1 MNIEYFLMKNILVLS
16 PHPDDESIGCGGVLH
31 QHVKAGDHVHTL
43 FLTSGERGGHG
54 MSPELTLQTRE
65 AEAKAAAEVL
75 GYKSLEFWRVP
86 NGKLTSSLSLV
97 KRLVQLMRSFKPD
110 IIYVTHQKEQHPE
123 HRAAARLVQKTLQ
136 AIPKGKAPLVL
147 MYEVWTPLQRMDH
160 IVDISSV
167 VEVKRLAIQA
177 HRCQCAVM
185 AFDEAIIGLNRY
197 RGEMFSW
204 PEGDYAEVF
213 EKMIINNKLR

>member
-1 MNIEYFLMKNILVLS
+1 
-16 PHPDDESIGCGGVLH
+16 
-31 QHVKAGDHVHTL
+31 
-43 FLTSGERGGHG
+43 

-65 AEAKAAAEVL
+65 AEAKAAAAIL
-75 GYKSLEFWRVP
+75 GYRSLEFWRIP
-86 NGKLTSSLSLV
+86 NGKLTSNFSLV
-97 KRLVQLMRSFKPD
+97 KRLVQMTRSFKPD
-110 IIYVTHQKEQHPE
+110 IIYVTHHKEQHPE

-136 AIPKGKAPLVL
+136 ALPKGKVPVVL

-160 IVDISSV
+160 IVDITSV
-167 VEVKRLAIQA
+167 VAVKRLAIQA

-204 PEGDYAEVF
+204 PEGEYAEVF
-213 EKMIINNKLR
+213 EKMIIHKRS